1 MLLRSYITC
10 RGNCRYDYASFIGGV
25 LLMTLEDFRKAD
37 GMSNQY
43 WGWGLED
50 DEFAMRLKE
59 AGLIIQRPA
68 NLTTDRSSTFKH
80 LHDKSRKRDYAK
92 VGNQKKV

>member
-1 MLLRSYITC
+1 
-10 RGNCRYDYASFIGGV
+10 
-25 LLMTLEDFRKAD
+25 MTLDDYRKVD

-50 DEFAMRLKE
+50 DEFAMRLKD
-59 AGLIIQRPA
+59 AGLKVQRPQ
-68 NLTTDRSSTFKH
+68 NLTTDRSNTFKH

-92 VGNQKKV
+92 IGNQRKVLSSNY